1 MKNEVY
7 EADYSQEKAQHSFK
21 PNLIFDTAVKCGFFK
36 RYTEIMHSIP
46 KYIVPKDKQAYE
58 ELLPKLDALAK
69 RHSGKIKGIVDYER
83 FDSHIYIT
91 LPFFEFSHIEEH
103 ELLRELNDKAHSLTF
118 TVEDGMI
125 RLSVMINYFEEIGDV
140 DHVFD
145 LALEESEELKDV
157 LMQSISDRIENLLN
171 NPQIGPILKK
181 AASNAGRPPE
191 EYIENCLLEM
201 DENPEE
207 QLRIFTELLEAKEEL
222 KEEN

>member
-1 MKNEVY
+1 
-7 EADYSQEKAQHSFK
+7 
-21 PNLIFDTAVKCGFFK
+21 
-36 RYTEIMHSIP
+36 
-46 KYIVPKDKQAYE
+46 
-58 ELLPKLDALAK
+58 
-69 RHSGKIKGIVDYER
+69 
-83 FDSHIYIT
+83 
-91 LPFFEFSHIEEH
+91 
-103 ELLRELNDKAHSLTF
+103 
-118 TVEDGMI
+118 
-125 RLSVMINYFEEIGDV
+125 MINYFEEIGDV

-157 LMQSISDRIENLLN
+157 LMQSISERIENLLS

-181 AASNAGRPPE
+181 AALNAGRPPE